1 MADFDEMLEKSKKTT
16 DEPLHSN
23 RADGLSVND
32 KDASLSVFGGQFDFA
47 NADIFKDVL
56 DAPEQEHPE
65 EDKVSEL
72 PSYESDMHVRRKKR
86 NWRSILAAAFICV
99 ICAALVGAVWMLI
112 HQRKV
117 QQTPGAIEP
126 VQAVEETPQ
135 VQAENDAHDPVR
147 VKAKGFPVSFSS
159 KAIHSVCAVGAHLYV
174 LTDETLSLV
183 TSTGA
188 YQLMKVIGYVEPVM
202 RSCGKYGLVFDRL
215 TGKYLIFAN
224 DKIIYENNTEEK
236 SQILAADIAADGSF
250 LIARKGDESA
260 SVLSYYDHTGQPLFQ
275 WSCAKD
281 HIVSVCLAE
290 NKHDILCAALNAE
303 NGEIVTKL
311 YQLDVYS
318 DQTQWEYKLKGA
330 AAMECFFVSS
340 NKVCAVCTDRRVII
354 DSRKSKA
361 EPNVFTY
368 PETLLAID
376 SNDGN
381 TAVVTPK
388 FGSFDSYEVRL
399 LNDNNKVIYTF
410 ETDAR
415 VIDIRCVG
423 KRAYLLTENAV
434 LAVNPNG
441 KGSVVTPIGDV
452 ELGLDV
458 LNGQIYHYSLGYLF
472 KN

>member
-1 MADFDEMLEKSKKTT
+1 MTDFDESIEKSNNPME
-16 DEPLHSN
+16 EPLQPN
-23 RADGLSVND
+23 RADDLLPDST
-32 KDASLSVFGGQFDFA
+32 DASLSVFGGQFDFA
-47 NADIFKDVL
+47 NADIFKEDL
-56 DAPEQEHPE
+56 SMQDQEPQEDDEAPEKPAY
-65 EDKVSEL
+65 K
-72 PSYESDMHVRRKKR
+72 SDMQGHRKKR
-86 NWRSILAAAFICV
+86 NWRSVLAAAFVCV
-99 ICAALVGAVWMLI
+99 ICAVLVGAVWMLF
-112 HQRKV
+112 HQRRA

-135 VQAENDAHDPVR
+135 VQAENEAHDPVR

-159 KAIHSVCAVGAHLYV
+159 KAIHSVSAVGAHIYV

-224 DKIIYENNTEEK
+224 DKILYENDKEEK

-281 HIVSVCLAE
+281 HIVAVSLAE

-311 YQLDVYS
+311 YLLDVFS

-330 AAMECFFVSS
+330 AVMECFFVSS

-368 PETLLAID
+368 PETLLAIH

-388 FGSFDSYEVRL
+388 FGSFDSYEVHL
-399 LNDNNKVIYTF
+399 LNENNKEIYTF
-410 ETDAR
+410 ETNAR

-423 KRAYLLTENAV
+423 KRAYLLTENAI